1 MPNDSWYVLVGGQQ
15 HGPYP
20 LAAMQQFMVEG
31 RVTPQ
36 TIVRQG
42 ETGDGTAAGQVLD
55 FSQVSPSAF
64 PPGGPGGYAR
74 PPRSSRATWVI
85 PVVICGVCLLLLL
98 MCVVLP
104 AAFWLYAGISRDRD
118 FGKMMREQEVRV
130 QMEEERKDAKK
141 EAEAEKALKD
151 LNLPREA
158 KELEA
163 QPPMAPAVKPRPAKT
178 SDDAE
183 PEPRPPDSL
192 STDKRHRARVPCLL
206 RHHVTI
212 N

>member
-20 LAAMQQFMVEG
+20 LAAMQQFMAEG

-64 PPGGPGGYAR
+64 PPGGPVGYAS
-74 PPRSSRATWVI
+74 PPRSSRGTWVI

-104 AAFWLYAGISRDRD
+104 AAFWLFAGFSRDRD
-118 FGKMMREQEVRV
+118 MGKMMREEAVRV
-130 QMEEERKDAKK
+130 EVEESRKDAKAQA

-151 LNLPREA
+151 LDLPREA
-158 KELEA
+158 KELKA
-163 QPPMAPAVKPRPAKT
+163 LPPMAPAVKPRPAKM

-183 PEPRPPDSL
+183 PEPRPPQ
-192 STDKRHRARVPCLL
+192 
-206 RHHVTI
+206 
-212 N
+212 